1 MNAVFIGL
9 LRLLKNHVYLAKVE
23 VAGSS
28 PVCRSSKKPVNKR
41 FPRIRKPLVLF
52 QKSFCKSFYFSCAV
66 LRNPFSSAISIPWY
80 RTSALHR

>member
-1 MNAVFIGL
+1 M
-9 LRLLKNHVYLAKVE
+9 E

-52 QKSFCKSFYFSCAV
+52 QNAFF
-66 LRNPFSSAISIPWY
+66 
-80 RTSALHR
+80 